1 MAIWPTGQVLLRT
14 LSGALQFLIA
24 TEGPQ
29 TAALPG
35 KFGSFTLNGA
45 TPVPVTDTAVT
56 EASMIL
62 IGLLQE
68 AGTVGALPVVQTKTA
83 GVGFDVVGTALDTST
98 YTYLILG

>member
-14 LSGALQFLIA
+14 LSGSLQFLIA

-35 KFGSFTLNGA
+35 KFGTFTLTAA
-45 TPVPVTDTAVT
+45 TPLDVADTAVT
-56 EASMIL
+56 ANSMIL
-62 IGLLQE
+62 FGLLTPG
-68 AGTVGALPVVQTKTA
+68 GTVGAIPVVQTKTA
-83 GVGFDVVGTALDTST
+83 GVGFNVVGTASDTSV

>member
-1 MAIWPTGQVLLRT
+1 MFPSAQKLFTT
-14 LSGALQFLIA
+14 LSGAIQFMIA
-24 TEGPQ
+24 TNGPQ
-29 TAALPG
+29 AVALPG

-45 TPVPVTDTAVT
+45 TPVTVNDTAVT

-68 AGTVGALPVVQTKTA
+68 AGTVGALPVVQSKIA
-83 GVGFDVVGTALDTST
+83 GTSFNVVGTALDTST